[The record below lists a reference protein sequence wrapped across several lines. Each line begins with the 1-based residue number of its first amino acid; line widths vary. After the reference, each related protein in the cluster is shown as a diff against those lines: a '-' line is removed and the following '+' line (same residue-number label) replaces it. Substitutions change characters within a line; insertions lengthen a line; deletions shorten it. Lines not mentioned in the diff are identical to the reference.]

1 MGKREFA
8 LMVMFAGILV
18 LGNLQE
24 ASAQCGGNFS
34 AVFAQCEQFY
44 RENGPT
50 EPSLECCQ
58 ELKRQNI
65 DLQCACDYIASRPP
79 GIGPRNGI
87 DLNRTVSVSRACGI
101 QIPPGLRC
109 GDFIIPPNPAPYPA
123 PPPEEGS

>member
-44 RENGPT
+44 REDGPT
-50 EPSLECCQ
+50 EPSPECCE

-65 DLQCACDYIASRPP
+65 DQQCACDYIASRPP

-87 DLNRTVSVSRACGI
+87 DLNRTVSVSRDCGI
-101 QIPPGLRC
+101 YVPAGLRC
-109 GDFIIPPNPAPYPA
+109 GGNINLSFL
-123 PPPEEGS
+123 

>member
-24 ASAQCGGNFS
+24 AS
-34 AVFAQCEQFY
+34 QFY
-44 RENGPT
+44 REDGPT
-50 EPSLECCQ
+50 EPSPECCE

-65 DLQCACDYIASRPP
+65 DQQCACDYIASRPP

-87 DLNRTVSVSRACGI
+87 DLNRTVSVSRDCGI
-101 QIPPGLRC
+101 YVPAGLRC
-109 GDFIIPPNPAPYPA
+109 GDFIIPPSPAPYPA
-123 PPPEEGS
+123 PPPEEGN